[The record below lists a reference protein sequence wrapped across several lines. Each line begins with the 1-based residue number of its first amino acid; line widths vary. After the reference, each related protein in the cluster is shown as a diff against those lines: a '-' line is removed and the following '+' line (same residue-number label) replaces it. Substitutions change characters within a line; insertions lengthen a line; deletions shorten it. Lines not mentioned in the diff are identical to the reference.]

1 VEEVLISLQFYP
13 GSEKINIEVTIPD
26 ETTLFSDPT
35 RVRIVLANLLSNAL
49 KYSDPAKEN
58 PFIKINATKVDMHL
72 AISVQDNG
80 AGIDRQYVSKIFDMF
95 YQGNEKSDG
104 SGLGLYIVKET
115 LEKIQ
120 GEISVQSELGK
131 GSEFKVM
138 LPIQIDAFQNE

>member
-1 VEEVLISLQFYP
+1 
-13 GSEKINIEVTIPD
+13 
-26 ETTLFSDPT
+26 
-35 RVRIVLANLLSNAL
+35 VLANLLSNAL

-58 PFIKINATKVDMHL
+58 PFIKINATKVDLHL

-80 AGIDRQYVSKIFDMF
+80 VGIDRQYVSKIFDMF

-131 GSEFKVM
+131 GSEFKVI
-138 LPIQIDAFQNE
+138 LPIQIDAFRNE